1 MPLQEVPPAR
11 DLSPSSRLMLFV
23 MASGVAAAANFGAR
37 VLFSLWVSYA
47 VAVVLAFFVGLT
59 AAFVLNRRF
68 VFRESTNQLHLQASW
83 FVAINLFALAQT
95 LFVSLLLAEIV
106 LPYMGLNWHNKEV
119 AHAVGIAA
127 PLFTSYL
134 GHKHLTFR

>member
-1 MPLQEVPPAR
+1 MPLQEATRGR
-11 DLSPSSRLMLFV
+11 DLSPPSRLMRFV
-23 MASGVAAAANFGAR
+23 LVSGIAAAANFGAR

-59 AAFVLNRRF
+59 SAFVLNRRF
-68 VFRESTNQLHLQASW
+68 VFRESTNPLHRQASW
-83 FVAINLFALAQT
+83 FVAVNLFALAQT
-95 LFVSLLLAEIV
+95 LFFSLLLAEIV
-106 LPYMGLNWHNKEV
+106 LPYLGLGWHTKEI
-119 AHAVGIAA
+119 AHAIGIVA

>member
-1 MPLQEVPPAR
+1 MSLQEVPP
-11 DLSPSSRLMLFV
+11 SSELLPQSLLMRFLL
-23 MASGVAAAANFGAR
+23 ASGVAAAANFGAR

-47 VAVVLAFFVGLT
+47 VAVVLAFCVGLT
-59 AAFVLNRRF
+59 SAFVLNRRF
-68 VFRESTNQLHLQASW
+68 VFRESTNPLHRQASW
-83 FVAINLFALAQT
+83 FVAVNLFALAQT
-95 LFVSLLLAEIV
+95 LFISLLLAEIV
-106 LPYMGLNWHNKEV
+106 LPYLGLNWHSKEV